1 MVETSL
7 ETEMASL
14 SPCREIGIR
23 MVEED
28 IETGEEEVGVGI
40 LTTLAKERGE
50 GMTDAVAFTLLGKE
64 GGGVEADSSRW
75 RRTREVEKLDL

>member
-1 MVETSL
+1 MEETSL

-50 GMTDAVAFTLLGKE
+50 GMTDAVAFDSSRE
-64 GGGVEADSSRW
+64 GGGRS
-75 RRTREVEKLDL
+75 